1 MKPLKKTVTSVTLD
15 PEIFQMGR
23 EEGYNFSQLL
33 QKAIVERSDPKR
45 EIIYIEG
52 IIARLEAEL
61 SGYREQLIVLKS
73 KAELKE
79 RTLFDEL
86 VEQNREYY
94 EQHGMVDFKL
104 IERFSVKLDRPVNQ
118 LEEDVIYE
126 LSR

>member
-1 MKPLKKTVTSVTLD
+1 MKPLKKTVTSVTID
-15 PEIFQMGR
+15 PEIFAMGR

-33 QKAIVERSDPKR
+33 EKAIIDESDPKR
-45 EIIYIEG
+45 EIIYIEK

-61 SGYREQLIVLKS
+61 TGFREKLIVLKS

-86 VEQNREYY
+86 VDSSREYY
-94 EQHGMVDFKL
+94 KEHGMVEFKL
-104 IERFSVKLDRPVNQ
+104 LERFSIKLDKGIDQ

-126 LSR
+126 LSK